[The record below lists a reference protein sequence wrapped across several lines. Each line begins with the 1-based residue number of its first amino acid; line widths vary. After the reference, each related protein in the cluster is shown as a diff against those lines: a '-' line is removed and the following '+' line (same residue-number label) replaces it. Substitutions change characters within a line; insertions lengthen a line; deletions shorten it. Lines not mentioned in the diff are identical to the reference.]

1 MNGAHALI
9 AVFATLGALGSS
21 ACTFGEG
28 PGAQRPSTPPLRVPR
43 TEQPMAVTS
52 ERGTNAGAARH
63 LEERIEH
70 ALVASGV
77 RVVTRDRLT
86 IADEEARR
94 QLSPRYAS
102 DGAVALGR
110 LLGARAVGVV
120 SVDELRVDTR
130 IHILTQHHYGT
141 LSTSFTV
148 IDVETGEILDS
159 RRATVRVDRRA
170 SEMSADDVRDLLFES
185 AAARLVGG
193 PTFDGA

>member
-1 MNGAHALI
+1 MMPAMAVLLAL
-9 AVFATLGALGSS
+9 TTS

-28 PGAQRPSTPPLRVPR
+28 PPAGQAPAPPLRVPAGA
-43 TEQPMAVTS
+43 QPIAVTS
-52 ERGTNAGAARH
+52 EPGTDARIARH

-70 ALVASGV
+70 ALVVAGV
-77 RVVTRDRLT
+77 RVVTRDRLSL
-86 IADEEARR
+86 ADAEARR

-102 DGAVALGR
+102 EGAVALGR

-120 SVDELRVDTR
+120 SVDEMRVDSR
-130 IHILTQHHYGT
+130 IHILTQHHYGL

-170 SEMSADDVRDLLFES
+170 TEASGEDVRDLLLES
-185 AAARLVGG
+185 ATARLIGERRH
-193 PTFDGA
+193 GA

>member
-1 MNGAHALI
+1 MERGHRM
-9 AVFATLGALGSS
+9 GALLAFVLAS
-21 ACTFGEG
+21 ASCTFGEG
-28 PGAQRPSTPPLRVPR
+28 PDTARAPTPPLRVPR
-43 TEQPMAVTS
+43 SVQPIAVTS
-52 ERGTNAGAARH
+52 EPGADAVVARH

-77 RVVTRDRLT
+77 RVVTRDRLSL
-86 IADEEARR
+86 ADDEARR
-94 QLSPRYAS
+94 QMSPRYAS
-102 DGAVALGR
+102 EGAVALGR

-130 IHILTQHHYGT
+130 VHILTQHHYGT

-170 SEMSADDVRDLLFES
+170 TEVSVEEVRDMLLES
-185 AAARLVGG
+185 ATTRLVGG
-193 PTFDGA
+193 PTA

>member
-1 MNGAHALI
+1 MDARAAAVLAALV
-9 AVFATLGALGSS
+9 AS

-28 PGAQRPSTPPLRVPR
+28 PPAGAAPAPPLRVPAAA
-43 TEQPMAVTS
+43 QPIAVTS
-52 ERGTNAGAARH
+52 DLRSDASAARN

-70 ALVASGV
+70 ALVVAGV
-77 RVVTRDRLT
+77 RVVTRDRLSL
-86 IADEEARR
+86 ADDEARR

-102 DGAVALGR
+102 EGAVALGR

-130 IHILTQHHYGT
+130 IHILTHHHYGS

-159 RRATVRVDRRA
+159 RRTTVRVDRRA
-170 SEMSADDVRDLLFES
+170 TEASSQDVRDLLLDS
-185 AAARLVGG
+185 AATRLIGG
-193 PTFDGA
+193 RRPGV

>member
-1 MNGAHALI
+1 MERGHMMGVMLAFVLAG
-9 AVFATLGALGSS
+9 TS
-21 ACTFGEG
+21 CTFGEG
-28 PGAQRPSTPPLRVPR
+28 PAVSRNATPPLRVPR
-43 TEQPMAVTS
+43 AVQPIAVTS
-52 ERGTNAGAARH
+52 EPGADAATARH

-86 IADEEARR
+86 IADAEARR

-130 IHILTQHHYGT
+130 IHILTEHHYGT

-159 RRATVRVDRRA
+159 RRTTVRVDRRA
-170 SEMSADDVRDLLFES
+170 SEMSEDDVRDLLLES
-185 AAARLVGG
+185 AAARLIGG
-193 PTFDGA
+193 PAA

>member
-1 MNGAHALI
+1 MRRERSTI
-9 AVFATLGALGSS
+9 AVLASLAALAGS

-28 PGAQRPSTPPLRVPR
+28 PGAGRAPTPPLRVPR
-43 TEQPMAVTS
+43 AEQPIAVTS
-52 ERGTNAGAARH
+52 ERGENGTAARR

-102 DGAVALGR
+102 EGAVALGR
-110 LLGARAVGVV
+110 LLGARAVGIV
-120 SVDELRVDTR
+120 SVDELRIDTR
-130 IHILTQHHYGT
+130 IHILTHHHYGT

-185 AAARLVGG
+185 AAARLIGG
-193 PTFDGA
+193 PASGDA

>member
-1 MNGAHALI
+1 MRTALAPRWPLVLVAI
-9 AVFATLGALGSS
+9 AAS

-28 PGAQRPSTPPLRVPR
+28 GPAGRAPTPPLRVPSGA
-43 TEQPMAVTS
+43 QPIAVTS
-52 ERGTNAGAARH
+52 EPGADVWVARN

-70 ALVASGV
+70 ALVVAGV

-86 IADEEARR
+86 LADEEARR

-120 SVDELRVDTR
+120 TVDEMRVDSR
-130 IHILTQHHYGT
+130 IHILTRHHYGL
-141 LSTSFTV
+141 LSTSFTL

-159 RRATVRVDRRA
+159 RRTTVRVDRRA
-170 SEMSADDVRDLLFES
+170 SESSAEDVRDMLLDS
-185 AAARLVGG
+185 AAARLIG
-193 PTFDGA
+193 DRHGA